1 VDGRARPA
9 QIPVAMGVVGPAK
22 RVRVYVTE
30 RVKVGHQSASIALLQ
45 LLRAEGAH
53 GATVFRG
60 NAGFGPA
67 GHLHVS
73 HLVDVAQDLP
83 IIVEWIDV
91 PEVVERLLPRIVALV
106 PRGLVTVEATEIVH
120 SSDGG

>member
-1 VDGRARPA
+1 MSALGE
-9 QIPVAMGVVGPAK
+9 AK
-22 RVRVYVTE
+22 RVRVYLTE
-30 RVKVGHQSASIALLQ
+30 NAKVGHQSAAIALLQ
-45 LLRAEGAH
+45 LLRREGAH

-83 IIVEWIDV
+83 ILVEWVDV
-91 PEVVERLLPRIVALV
+91 ADVVDRLLPRVLELV
-106 PRGLVTVEATEIVH
+106 PRGLVTVDATEIVH
-120 SSDGG
+120 SSAER

>member
-1 VDGRARPA
+1 
-9 QIPVAMGVVGPAK
+9 MTVVGPAK
-22 RVRVYVTE
+22 RVRIYVSE
-30 RVKVGHQSASIALLQ
+30 GMKVGHRSAAIALVQ
-45 LLRAEGAH
+45 LLRDEGAH

-83 IIVEWIDV
+83 ILVEWVDV
-91 PEVVERLLPRIVALV
+91 PEVVERLLPRVLELV
-106 PRGLVTVEATEIVH
+106 PRGLVTVDATEIVH
-120 SSDGG
+120 SSAGR

>member
-1 VDGRARPA
+1 MSVS
-9 QIPVAMGVVGPAK
+9 GPAR
-22 RVRVYVTE
+22 RVRIYVSEGT
-30 RVKVGHQSASIALLQ
+30 KVGHRSAAIAVLQ
-45 LLRAEGAH
+45 LLRNEGAH

-83 IIVEWIDV
+83 ILLEWVDV
-91 PEVVERLLPRIVALV
+91 PELVERLLPRVLELV
-106 PRGLVTVEATEIVH
+106 PRGLVTVDTTEIVH
-120 SSDGG
+120 SSAER